1 MSGGSPALSRVL
13 GPVLETDLREGISAQ
28 AMPESEELQAPTE
41 GARPGWRAGRRPAS
55 CRALEASVRAG
66 GESAVVRGTA

>member
-1 MSGGSPALSRVL
+1 MLGPRTRDMSDGSPALSRVL

-41 GARPGWRAGRRPAS
+41 GARPG
-55 CRALEASVRAG
+55 
-66 GESAVVRGTA
+66 